1 MKSPTTERKTSDDL
15 KHEVHHELRKVRRD
29 IDEMQSRLSP
39 GQIIDDAI
47 FYPHGRSVV
56 STFDH
61 LKRNPVGTAL
71 LSLGTLLLMEDENHV
86 SYEANARIKANS
98 LKEGIKNQMP
108 HKELQPGQVP
118 NAMDRAKAKVTG
130 LKQDLQSK
138 TENLKHDFQN
148 KKEELK
154 QNIQR
159 KKGEVQERIAD
170 TQEHLS
176 LGADFEGVEQGPT
189 RKDKVRE
196 SYDKTREKIST
207 GFQAGKEKIQNL
219 DPMAYVALGAGLG
232 AITGASLP
240 VSDAERNMVD
250 TRFTGKLADFSRELQ
265 DAVNQSSNILKDL
278 FIDDAKG
285 FSADIFN
292 RSVR

>member
-1 MKSPTTERKTSDDL
+1 MKSPNTERKTSDDL

-61 LKRNPVGTAL
+61 LKNNPVGTAL

-86 SYEANARIKANS
+86 TYERNARIKANS

-130 LKQDLQSK
+130 LKHDLQ
-138 TENLKHDFQN
+138 T

-154 QNIQR
+154 QTIER
-159 KKGEVQERIAD
+159 KKSDVKERFSE

-176 LGADFEGVEQGPT
+176 LGADFEGAALQGPS
-189 RKDKVRE
+189 RKEKVRE
-196 SYDKTREKIST
+196 SYEKTREKLST
-207 GFQAGKEKIQNL
+207 GFQSGKEKIQNL
-219 DPMAYVALGAGLG
+219 DPLAYMALGAGLG
-232 AITGASLP
+232 ALTGASLP
-240 VSDAERNMVD
+240 ISDAERNLVD
-250 TRFTGKLADFSRELQ
+250 TRFTGKLSDFSRELQ

>member
-1 MKSPTTERKTSDDL
+1 
-15 KHEVHHELRKVRRD
+15 
-29 IDEMQSRLSP
+29 
-39 GQIIDDAI
+39 
-47 FYPHGRSVV
+47 
-56 STFDH
+56 
-61 LKRNPVGTAL
+61 
-71 LSLGTLLLMEDENHV
+71 MEDENHV
-86 SYEANARIKANS
+86 TYETNARIKANS

-138 TENLKHDFQN
+138 TENLKQDFQS

-154 QNIQR
+154 QNIQS
-159 KKGEVQERIAD
+159 KKDVVQERLSDA
-170 TQEHLS
+170 QEHLS
-176 LGADFEGVEQGPT
+176 LGADFEGANLGPT
-189 RKDKVRE
+189 SKDKVRE
-196 SYDKTREKIST
+196 GYDKTREKIST
-207 GFQAGKEKIQNL
+207 GLQAGKDKIQNL

-240 VSDAERNMVD
+240 VSDAERNLVD
-250 TRFTGKLADFSRELQ
+250 TRFSGKLADFGHELQ